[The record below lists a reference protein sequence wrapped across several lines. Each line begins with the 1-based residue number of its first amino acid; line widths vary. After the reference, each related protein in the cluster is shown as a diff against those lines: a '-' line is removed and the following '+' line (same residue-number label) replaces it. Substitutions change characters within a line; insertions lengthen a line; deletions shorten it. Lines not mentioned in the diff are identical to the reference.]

1 MEPLRQS
8 CLKTTIINDRTKD
21 LENVIK
27 EGTGLIR
34 DLQVILRDYT
44 SEHTSIDN
52 IKLKNRADVVI
63 HFGNILHDATMLLC
77 KETVLSHIR
86 TLQIDMTSF
95 RDPDS
100 ELLFQIKD
108 KENELLLQNLNH
120 KIESLEQFLEAK

>member
-1 MEPLRQS
+1 MESLRQS
-8 CLKTTIINDRTKD
+8 CQKTTIINDRTKD
-21 LENVIK
+21 LVNVTK

-108 KENELLLQNLNH
+108 EENELLLQNLNH